1 MRSIVSFTAVLGT
14 ASVLH
19 GHSIFLQVSYH
30 SSRLVHVQWIRNY
43 NISTWG
49 GASFIYTWRQQWP
62 ICVVVW
68 RSCSTWLK
76 FTSPVQSNCC
86 QKLLLLLLL
95 LSPLFQ
101 FLKNC
106 HGGFSYVRLVAVWG
120 KEVGENTFFKIQFL
134 HENTHS
140 FCQVKRRSV
149 KLIAVIYVICWC
161 PEIQQWISPANR
173 YPHLIH
179 PCHRAPLLANKLL
192 QTHQWATLLHYVTCF
207 SVTMVTG
214 TVVDSI

>member
-86 QKLLLLLLL
+86 QKLLLLLL
-95 LSPLFQ
+95 SPLFQ

-120 KEVGENTFFKIQFL
+120 KEVGENTFFKIRFL

-149 KLIAVIYVICWC
+149 KL
-161 PEIQQWISPANR
+161 S
-173 YPHLIH
+173 
-179 PCHRAPLLANKLL
+179 LL
-192 QTHQWATLLHYVTCF
+192 QWFTWFFLM
-207 SVTMVTG
+207 SSDPTMNQSCKQLSPSHSSMPQS
-214 TVVDSI
+214 SIVGE